1 MNLPPADVPVMESQ
15 LNKSRKVSPHIM
27 LNVAYTETI
36 KETTKKIDCSI
47 STKITL
53 FNVHEIVLPNT

>member
-1 MNLPPADVPVMESQ
+1 MESQ

-53 FNVHEIVLPNT
+53 FKEKNNSHEIVLPNT